1 LREAG
6 VESGDDPI
14 WALIPTL
21 SMLMPVYQ
29 YIRNPSL
36 TSINFSILS
45 FILKLGFGSKIT
57 SKSRVI
63 SCSATISKK
72 YALRLILVNGIII
85 AKIAIRKVVNKLWQN
100 M

>member
-1 LREAG
+1 MVLN
-6 VESGDDPI
+6 ESMR
-14 WALIPTL
+14 W
-21 SMLMPVYQ
+21 
-29 YIRNPSL
+29 
-36 TSINFSILS
+36 
-45 FILKLGFGSKIT
+45 SKIT

-72 YALRLILVNGIII
+72 YAMGLILVNAIII